1 MIKGLVCEMCTT
13 YLGNEKGMQL
23 IRSQIKDVKMS
34 SKLCKQEND
43 QMLNDTWEIEERKES
58 SRS

>member
-1 MIKGLVCEMCTT
+1 
-13 YLGNEKGMQL
+13 MQL

-43 QMLNDTWEIEERKES
+43 QMINDTWEIEESMEGES
-58 SRS
+58 SRRS